1 MMLQTKHQTYGGNL
15 VVMTL
20 KEYMKDETYWEYKRY
35 AFITLLSILG
45 ICALYVVVFVLE
57 NSILN

>member
-1 MMLQTKHQTYGGNL
+1 
-15 VVMTL
+15 MTL

-35 AFITLLSILG
+35 ILIALLSILG
-45 ICALYVVVFVLE
+45 ICALYVGAFVLE